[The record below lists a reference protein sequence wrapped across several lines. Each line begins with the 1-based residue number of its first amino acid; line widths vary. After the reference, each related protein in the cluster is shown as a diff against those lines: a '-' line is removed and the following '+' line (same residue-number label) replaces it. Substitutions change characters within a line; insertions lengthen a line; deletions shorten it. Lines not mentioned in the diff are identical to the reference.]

1 MSRDITTPRGSAAPM
16 KTPTA
21 CCANT
26 LLKAPTCRSS
36 RPTTSTTSQPNSTID
51 PAKHAPAS
59 PPPKPPTNSCPTRPT
74 HPLLHPPPETTAA
87 CRGLLRLLVR
97 RLRPIGAY
105 LTAVGLL

>member
-1 MSRDITTPRGSAAPM
+1 M

-51 PAKHAPAS
+51 PAKHSAGKH
-59 PPPKPPTNSCPTRPT
+59 PPKPSTNYCPTRPN
-74 HPLLHPPPETTAA
+74 HPLLHPPPQTPRRVAGFYV
-87 CRGLLRLLVR
+87 CSPRLSVPLT
-97 RLRPIGAY
+97 RLADVLIGSH
-105 LTAVGLL
+105 V